1 MDLFRGKIGKDG
13 LNIYICGVPQDLSKF
28 TNKGLMDL
36 IVKIDR
42 FEMNNNALSGMYRT
56 SLMNHLC
63 HVMKN
68 KNLLF

>member
-1 MDLFRGKIGKDG
+1 MDSFRGKMGKDG

-28 TNKGLMDL
+28 TNKELKDL
-36 IVKIDR
+36 IIKIDR
-42 FEMNNNALSGMYRT
+42 LEVNNNALNKMYRT
-56 SLMNHLC
+56 SLMNHVC